1 MKSRIFGRLGWT
13 VTDVSFGAWAI
24 GGNWGQV
31 DDAAGMASLHKALDM
46 GVNFID
52 TAQYGEGHSE
62 RLIGRVLKE
71 RGQRGGGGPVRVAT
85 KIAPSPGAW
94 PPSPYDRC
102 EERYSESYLRMR
114 LEERLTNLNAEAIE
128 LLQLHTWNRAFNR
141 DPTALAVLQKFKKE
155 GKILGIGISTPE
167 HDQDSLNE
175 LVRAGLLDSVQV
187 IYNIFEQEPA
197 AELLPL
203 AQEKNIAIIVRVVF
217 DEGSLTGKFN
227 EGTTFHED
235 DFRRRYFMGD
245 RLGQTVKRVEA
256 IRQSV
261 KRVAP
266 GEEDN
271 LPSVAVRFAL
281 RHPAVS
287 TVLTGIRNLAQAEQN
302 FNISGQPPLSD
313 ALYEELKQHAW
324 RRSFWYGG

>member
-1 MKSRIFGRLGWT
+1 MNTRIFGRLGWA
-13 VTDVSFGAWAI
+13 VTDLSFGAWAI
-24 GGNWGQV
+24 GGNWGSLNDEQ
-31 DDAAGMASLHKALDM
+31 GMASLHKALDM

-62 RLIGRVLKE
+62 RLIARVLKE

-102 EERYSESYLRMR
+102 EERYSEGYLRMR
-114 LEERLTNLNAEAIE
+114 LEERLKNLNAEAID

-141 DPTALAVLQKFKKE
+141 DPTALGVLQKFKKE

-167 HDQDSLNE
+167 HDQDAFNE
-175 LVRAGLLDSVQV
+175 LIRAGLLDSVQV

-203 AQEKNIAIIVRVVF
+203 AQEKNVAVIVRVVF

-227 EGTTFHED
+227 QDTKFEEG
-235 DFRRRYFMGD
+235 DFRREYFRGE
-245 RLGQTVKRVEA
+245 RLGQTVRRVQA
-256 IRQSV
+256 IRETV
-261 KRVAP
+261 AMAAP
-266 GEEDN
+266 GEEKD
-271 LPSVAVRFAL
+271 LPSVAIRFAL

-287 TVLTGIRNLAQAEQN
+287 SVLTGVRSPAQAGHN
-302 FNISGQPPLSD
+302 FKVSGQPPLSD
-313 ALYEELKQHAW
+313 ALYEELKKHAW
-324 RRSFWYGG
+324 RRAFWYGG